1 MARLLR
7 GLFLIAAFLFSS
19 FVAAASSDSR
29 VAYTEIVLAE
39 DGYAL
44 NADFDFVLS
53 PKLTDA
59 LKHGVALH
67 FVAEVRIERPRWYWF
82 NKKIVDRRLN
92 YRLSYHAIT
101 RRYRLNI
108 GSLHL
113 SYDNLEDAARTMQRL
128 RNWHVAPA
136 KDLTKDI
143 PYTVELRFRHD
154 TAQLPKPFQ
163 LSAVAGGEW
172 KVDTDWLKWVF
183 LPEMAK
189 VR

>member
-1 MARLLR
+1 MAELLR
-7 GLFLIAAFLFSS
+7 GLFLISAFLFSS
-19 FVAAASSDSR
+19 LVAANDDSQI
-29 VAYTEIVLAE
+29 AYAEIVLAE

-67 FVAEVRIERPRWYWF
+67 FVAELRIERPRWYWF
-82 NKKIVDRRLN
+82 DKEVVDHRLD
-92 YRLSYHAIT
+92 YRLSYHTIT

-113 SYDNLEDAARTMQRL
+113 SYDNLEDAARTMQRV
-128 RNWHVAPA
+128 RNWHIAPA
-136 KDLTKDI
+136 KTLTKGVS
-143 PYTVELRFRHD
+143 YTVELRFRHD

-163 LSAVAGGEW
+163 LSAVTSGEW
-172 KVDTDWLKWVF
+172 KIDTGWLEWVF
-183 LPEMAK
+183 LPEMATA
-189 VR
+189 R

>member
-1 MARLLR
+1 MVELLR
-7 GLFLIAAFLFSS
+7 GLFLITAFLFSS
-19 FVAAASSDSR
+19 FVTANDDSR
-29 VAYTEIVLAE
+29 IAYAEIVLAE

-44 NADFDFVLS
+44 NADFDFILS

-59 LKHGVALH
+59 LKHGLTLH
-67 FVAEVRIERPRWYWF
+67 FVAELRIERPRWYWF
-82 NKKIVDRRLN
+82 DEEVANRRLD

-113 SYDNLEDAARTMQRL
+113 SYDNLEDAVRTMQRV
-128 RNWHVAPA
+128 RNWHIVPA
-136 KDLTKDI
+136 EDLTKNVS
-143 PYTVELRFRHD
+143 YTAELRFRHD

-163 LSAVAGGEW
+163 LSAVTSDEW
-172 KVDTDWLKWVF
+172 KIDTDWLEWVF
-183 LPEMAK
+183 LPEMAT